1 MPYYGPGKSI
11 VKQIGSGRRLHAPTA
26 ISSTDFETKL
36 ITANKPVLTP
46 VVLVVLML
54 CRHLVVESC
63 NTLFVNSRR
72 SAQRSLD
79 AAPPTSWFHIREGL
93 LHNNAV
99 VIALQTLA
107 LSLYTKHLQENCN
120 ILPSKTF
127 PAKQVNNCYFH
138 FAHVNVSKF
147 GDM

>member
-1 MPYYGPGKSI
+1 MPHYGPGNIITK
-11 VKQIGSGRRLHAPTA
+11 KNGSGQRLHAPTA
-26 ISSTDFETKL
+26 ISSPGFETKL
-36 ITANKPVLTP
+36 RTANKPVLTP

-79 AAPPTSWFHIREGL
+79 VAPPTSWFHIREGL
-93 LHNNAV
+93 LRTNAV
-99 VIALQTLA
+99 VIALQTIT
-107 LSLYTKHLQENCN
+107 LSLYTMHLQENCS

-127 PAKQVNNCYFH
+127 PAKHVNNCYFH
-138 FAHVNVSKF
+138 FAHVNVCKF
-147 GDM
+147 GDI